1 MDSILIE
8 GLQCQA
14 YIGTTEDERKAPQPL
29 SIDMELFLD
38 LKAAGSSD
46 DLEDTVDYL
55 ALAQRVRE
63 IVLESRFSLLER
75 LAEELSTEILK
86 SFVIEEIRL
95 RLYKLPPEMQGWIRS
110 VAVEIHRKQPTI
122 PGAPSS

>member
-14 YIGTTEDERKAPQPL
+14 YIGTTEEERRVPQPL
-29 SIDMELFLD
+29 AIDMELFLD

-46 DLEDTVDYL
+46 ELEDTVDYL

-63 IVLESRFSLLER
+63 IVLESRFCLLER
-75 LAEELSTEILK
+75 LAEELSTEVLK

-95 RLYKLPPEMQGWIRS
+95 RLYKSPLEMQGWVRS
-110 VAVEIHRKQPTI
+110 VVVEIHRKRPTVS
-122 PGAPSS
+122 GAAGS